1 MFTFII
7 DGVPVP
13 QGSKSASV
21 RAGRAVMYEA
31 NKGHKGWRKT
41 VTEAVRLE
49 MTKKGWQPFEKHAP
63 VSCSIT
69 FKFARPKSVTRQHPT
84 VKPDTDKL
92 CRSILDSLT
101 DSGLL
106 AGGDQQVV
114 RLFASKDYADQPGV
128 FIAIW
133 ELSQNDNDTPNIAK
147 PPKTV
152 QY

>member
-1 MFTFII
+1 MLHFLIQ
-7 DGVPVP
+7 GEPVP

-31 NKGHKGWRKT
+31 NKGHKAWRKT
-41 VTEAVRLE
+41 VTQAVMAE
-49 MTKKGWQPFEKHAP
+49 MRKKSWEPFDKQTP
-63 VSCSIT
+63 VVCTIS
-69 FKFARPKSVTRQHPT
+69 FYFARPKTVTREHHT

-114 RLFASKDYADQPGV
+114 RLHASKEYADRSHV
-128 FIAIW
+128 FIVIW
-133 ELSQNDNDTPNIAK
+133 ELSQFDNDTPNVAK
-147 PPKTV
+147 VT
-152 QY
+152 